1 MYAARSLLLGL
12 VAGGAVLALVWRFSP
27 RGSKTER
34 PRPLGWVALAAGIVA
49 LVFTA
54 LVFAG
59 VEAGFSIAGAA
70 AAMVLVIGAIARRE
84 RHWPTW
90 VGLGTGAAPVL
101 FWVAF
106 VAGELVYPH

>member
-1 MYAARSLLLGL
+1 MYAARALLLGL
-12 VAGGAVLALVWRFSP
+12 VAGGVVLALVWRFSP
-27 RGSKTER
+27 RGSKADR
-34 PRPLGWVALAAGIVA
+34 PRPLGWAALAAGSVA
-49 LVFTA
+49 LVCTA

-59 VEAGFSIAGAA
+59 FEAGFSIAAAA

-101 FWVAF
+101 FWIAF
-106 VAGELVYPH
+106 VVGEVVYPH